1 MLEQQNN
8 AIDLSKVQSPSEVPP
23 ADVLTSS
30 KIKMVSILPL
40 LLFRFFDDRSLFN
53 CFKNMSPSNQ
63 ILNLCRRC
71 KHHIILLIKQCRCF

>member
-40 LLFRFFDDRSLFN
+40 FVVSFFLIDRFFIQLF
-53 CFKNMSPSNQ
+53 
-63 ILNLCRRC
+63 
-71 KHHIILLIKQCRCF
+71 

>member
-8 AIDLSKVQSPSEVPP
+8 AIDLSKVQSPSETPP

-30 KIKMVSILPL
+30 KTKMVSILPL

-53 CFKNMSPSNQ
+53 CF
-63 ILNLCRRC
+63 
-71 KHHIILLIKQCRCF
+71 